1 VNLRSIVADVREIS
15 ARLGAHRSS
24 LAAGGLAYFVVLAL
38 AQAAVVVG
46 SLAGLLLTPTEI
58 REAFTRLQEAS
69 PSIASNVSGLADAL
83 ISVVENAS
91 TTSFTVATTVSVLVA
106 VYAASKVVYG
116 IRLAQDTSYGVVS
129 TDRTLLARAISAVIT
144 LAALLLVAALI
155 VALTFVPKILSAFGI
170 ADLRI
175 VTGTTTLDWLVLVAV
190 VWLFVRLA
198 MGHLTAA
205 RQRIPVRA
213 LGPVVATLVIAG
225 STLGVGIYA
234 HFSSTLSAAVLV
246 FGSPVV
252 ALLWLYLCFLGLL
265 IGSEM
270 EAVRRGRN
278 APLVTLTS

>member
-1 VNLRSIVADVREIS
+1 MNPQAIIGYGREIS
-15 ARLGAHRSS
+15 ARLGLHRAS

-38 AQAAVVVG
+38 APAAVVVG
-46 SLAGLLLTPTEI
+46 SLAGLLLTPAEI
-58 REAFTRLQEAS
+58 REAFARLQEAS
-69 PSIASNVSGLADAL
+69 PSFAANVSGLADAL

-116 IRLAQDTSYGVVS
+116 IRLAQDTSYGVVT
-129 TDRTLLARAISAVIT
+129 TDRTLLVRAVSAVTT
-144 LAALLLVAALI
+144 LVALLAVAALI
-155 VALTFVPKILSAFGI
+155 VALTFVPKILSVFG
-170 ADLRI
+170 LGEFRI
-175 VTGTTTLDWLVLVAV
+175 VTGATALDWLVLVVAV
-190 VWLFVRLA
+190 WALVRLA

-205 RQRIPVRA
+205 RHRIPIRA
-213 LGPVVATLVIAG
+213 LGPITATAVIAA
-225 STLGVGIYA
+225 STIGVGIYA

-246 FGSPVV
+246 FGSPIV

-278 APLVTLTS
+278 GTFL

>member
-1 VNLRSIVADVREIS
+1 VLLQSIVADVREIS
-15 ARLGAHRSS
+15 GRLGQHRSS

-38 AQAAVVVG
+38 APAAVVVG

-129 TDRTLLARAISAVIT
+129 TDRTFLARAISAIIT

-175 VTGTTTLDWLVLVAV
+175 VTGTTTVDWLVLVAV

>member
-1 VNLRSIVADVREIS
+1 VNPQAIIGYGREIS
-15 ARLGAHRSS
+15 ARLGLHRAS

-38 AQAAVVVG
+38 APAAVVVG
-46 SLAGLLLTPTEI
+46 SLAGLLLTPAEI
-58 REAFTRLQEAS
+58 REAFARLQEAS
-69 PSIASNVSGLADAL
+69 PSFAANVSGLADAL

-116 IRLAQDTSYGVVS
+116 IRLAQDTSYGVVT
-129 TDRTLLARAISAVIT
+129 TDRTLLVRAVSAVTT
-144 LAALLLVAALI
+144 LVALLAVAALI
-155 VALTFVPKILSAFGI
+155 VALTFVPKILSVFG
-170 ADLRI
+170 LGEFRI
-175 VTGTTTLDWLVLVAV
+175 VTGATALDWLVLVVAV
-190 VWLFVRLA
+190 WALVRLA

-205 RQRIPVRA
+205 RHRIPIQA
-213 LGPVVATLVIAG
+213 LGPITATAVIAA
-225 STLGVGIYA
+225 STIGVGIYA

-246 FGSPVV
+246 FGSPIV

-278 APLVTLTS
+278 GTFL